1 MKTLGTLVVALALAV
16 AAETAQAHIVQFV
29 TAVPMTAVDGVQ
41 DEAAVS
47 NIILTAV
54 KDALRQTVAFMPT
67 LVLVEDA
74 RVVGG
79 HLILRVLAADTEG
92 ETLIQE
98 LENARAAV
106 ERVTSCDERVTS
118 CDASSGGVGADEAA
132 PQRHG
137 IRPGSS
143 STSQARRVRTR
154 NGDPGVR

>member
-1 MKTLGTLVVALALAV
+1 MKTVGTLVVALALALS
-16 AAETAQAHIVQFV
+16 AQTAQAHIVQFL
-29 TAVPMTAVDGVQ
+29 TAVPMTAVDAVQ
-41 DEAAVS
+41 DDAVS

-54 KDALRQTVAFMPT
+54 KDALRQAVAFMPT
-67 LVLVEDA
+67 LVVVEDA

-79 HLILRVLAADTEG
+79 HLYLRVLAADSEG

-106 ERVTSCDERVTS
+106 ECVTS
-118 CDASSGGVGADEAA
+118 CDASPGGVLVGADEAA

-143 STSQARRVRTR
+143 STSPARRIRTR